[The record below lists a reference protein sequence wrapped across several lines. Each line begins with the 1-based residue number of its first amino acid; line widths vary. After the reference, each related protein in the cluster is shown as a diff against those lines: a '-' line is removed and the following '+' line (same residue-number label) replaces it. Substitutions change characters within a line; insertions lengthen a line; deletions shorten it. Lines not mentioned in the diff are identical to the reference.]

1 MQSKNCN
8 HQTYR
13 TESSVLQYTL
23 PGVKRWGRKVNS
35 ISFKIKHTLFS
46 SNKLDV
52 WIKLIN
58 YKCQILCFRGVV
70 QCLKLS
76 PNLRKQTRQVE
87 AAMFIKDS
95 RKVFSLEQKI
105 LTNILEMTMKPEANS
120 KTTGEE
126 PQNTE
131 SA

>member
-1 MQSKNCN
+1 M
-8 HQTYR
+8 
-13 TESSVLQYTL
+13 
-23 PGVKRWGRKVNS
+23 
-35 ISFKIKHTLFS
+35 KHTLF
-46 SNKLDV
+46 KLDV
-52 WIKLIN
+52 WIRLIN
-58 YKCQILCFRGVV
+58 YKCQILYFRGIV

-105 LTNILEMTMKPEANS
+105 LTNILEMTMKPEANT